1 MVLWNGNPRKICY
14 LDTCII
20 SEMLESM
27 ELVQQLISRGYV
39 FAISQFTLYEQLD
52 NITYY
57 YKVLDLLEN
66 LPVVISKHFDQLID
80 IEIECFYKNS
90 INVLDIFIG
99 YGTLL
104 NPKARIAT
112 RNFLESK
119 EFLDKALEFN
129 LSKVDIL
136 NSFLK
141 LKDNFV
147 PRENITNYKNANEFV
162 YHATLERITRKNPLF
177 MSKLM
182 ETTQKT
188 LEWEKHNTNHS
199 LPDDIEKLV
208 RMGRLPDL
216 FKFVSWNMPLFLVYY
231 KFYIDYKKPIVSDV
245 ADLAMSSIYPY
256 CDVIIVE
263 KNQAEKVK
271 QIKSKHSIMNKTDI
285 IKYNGKELVEV

>member
-1 MVLWNGNPRKICY
+1 MVMWNGKPCKICY

-20 SEMLESM
+20 SEMLDNI
-27 ELVQQLISRGYV
+27 ELVQQLISHEYV
-39 FAISQFTLYEQLD
+39 FAISQFNLYEQLD

-57 YKVLDLLEN
+57 YKSLDLLEK

-80 IEIECFYKNS
+80 LEIECFYKKS
-90 INVLDIFIG
+90 INVLDMFIG

-112 RNFLESK
+112 RDFLESK
-119 EFLDKALEFN
+119 EFINKALEFN
-129 LSKVDIL
+129 LSKNDIL
-136 NSFLK
+136 NSFLG

-147 PRENITNYKNANEFV
+147 PRENVPNYTNANEFV
-162 YHATLERITRKNPLF
+162 YHATIERITRKNPLF
-177 MSKLM
+177 MRGLM

-188 LEWEKHNTNHS
+188 IEWEKDNPNHS

-208 RMGRLPDL
+208 NMGKLPNL
-216 FKFVSWNMPLFLVYY
+216 FKFLSWNMPLFLAYY

-271 QIKSKHSIMNKTDI
+271 QIKSKHSIMNNTEI
-285 IKYNGKELVEV
+285 AKYNGKELIYI